1 MRKGNASPY
10 QTRARKK
17 NVSGGSAPG
26 RILSKTDRVSISATN
41 TYTNAYVLIFPP
53 FPPHLPP
60 PSFFSH
66 PCVLCCDVLP
76 RPLSLILTVSH
87 GPRLLYLYYSVRSP
101 LTSHAHVVVPS
112 YVLHFHFVRVSCQ
125 PIKLSPPPPLPQIL
139 PQSFLPNV
147 RLYQY
152 VTSPRSI
159 LYRPVVLW
167 FLFSY

>member
-1 MRKGNASPY
+1 MKKGSASPY
-10 QTRARKK
+10 RTPARKK
-17 NVSGGSAPG
+17 NVTGGSAPG
-26 RILSKTDRVSISATN
+26 RILCKTDRVSISATN
-41 TYTNAYVLIFPP
+41 TYTNAYFLIFPP

-101 LTSHAHVVVPS
+101 LTSHAHVVVSP
-112 YVLHFHFVRVSCQ
+112 YVLHFHFVRVSRQ
-125 PIKLSPPPPLPQIL
+125 PIKLFPQIL
-139 PQSFLPNV
+139 PQSFPPNV

-159 LYRPVVLW
+159 LYRPVVFW